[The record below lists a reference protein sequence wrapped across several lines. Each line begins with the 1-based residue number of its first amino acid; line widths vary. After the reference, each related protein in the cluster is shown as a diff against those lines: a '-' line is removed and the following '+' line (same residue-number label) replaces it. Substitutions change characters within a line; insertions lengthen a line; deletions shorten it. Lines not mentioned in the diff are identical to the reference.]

1 MPGSDEPR
9 GDTHPSSESIPTD
22 RRTPEDL
29 DAVFACLAHQRR
41 RLLIE
46 CLSEN
51 PGPIVV
57 EEVVRYISERDDVS
71 TTDTLSNETP
81 AELTITLLHSHLPKM
96 ADAGVI
102 EVEHETNTIREGYR
116 FDLATSLLEV
126 V

>member
-1 MPGSDEPR
+1 MRRSDDPGD
-9 GDTHPSSESIPTD
+9 DAHPSSESIPAD

-57 EEVVRYISERDDVS
+57 EEIVQYLSEREDVS
-71 TTDTLSNETP
+71 TTDTPNETP
-81 AELTITLLHSHLPKM
+81 AEMTITLLHSHLPKM
-96 ADAGVI
+96 EDAGVI
-102 EVEHETNTIREGYR
+102 EVEHETNTIQEGYR
-116 FDLATSLLEV
+116 FDLATSLLETV
-126 V
+126 